1 VPFGVKEEERIS
13 LRLGEREREIQGRRK
28 VTFADVTLLAFT
40 ASNSIRV
47 IAYVPQIWKAAT
59 DTHGA
64 QAISF
69 TTWALFLA
77 SHLTTAVYA
86 VVNREDWM
94 MATVFLANGA
104 GCFAILALA
113 AWRRATY
120 RGQAVTRSRTVVPFA
135 RRAA

>member
-1 VPFGVKEEERIS
+1 MPALSKSAYHCGFMNRK
-13 LRLGEREREIQGRRK
+13 REIQRRRK

-47 IAYVPQIWKAAT
+47 VAYVPQIWKAAS
-59 DTHGA
+59 DAHGA
-64 QAISF
+64 QAVSF

-86 VVNREDWM
+86 VVNRDDWM
-94 MATVFLANGA
+94 MATVFLANGG

-120 RGQAVTRSRTVVPFA
+120 RAATRSRTVVPFA